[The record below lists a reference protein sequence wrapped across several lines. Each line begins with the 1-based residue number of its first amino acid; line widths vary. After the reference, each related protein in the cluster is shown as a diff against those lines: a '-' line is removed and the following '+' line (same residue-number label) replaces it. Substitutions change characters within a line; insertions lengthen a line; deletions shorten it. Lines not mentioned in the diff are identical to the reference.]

1 MTDLPGR
8 LVLLGHPVAH
18 SLSPT
23 FQNAALEAAAIPLI
37 YEVLDVAPGDL
48 KAMMGL
54 LADARA
60 AGNVTLPHKE
70 SVYASCTRR
79 TALAERVG
87 AVNTFW
93 TEGDGVVGD
102 NTDVGGFSF
111 AVERLLGR
119 PLAGLRIGMLGAGGA
134 AAAVC
139 AAVEQWPDCRV
150 HVHSRTR
157 DRSESL
163 AARFAGTT
171 TVVESEMHTVR
182 GMDLL
187 VNATPLG
194 LDGALMPIAPGSIPD
209 GTAVLDLTYRRGRT
223 PFVKACRA
231 RGLRADDGLPMLVE
245 QGALSF
251 ERWFGT
257 VPDRESMWRAIRAPE
272 TAASG

>member
-1 MTDLPGR
+1 MSDLPGR

-18 SLSPT
+18 SLSPL
-23 FQNAALEAAAIPLI
+23 FQNAALAAAGIPLA
-37 YEVLDVAPGDL
+37 YEALDVAPGDL
-48 KAMMGL
+48 RSMMGL

-60 AGNVTLPHKE
+60 AGNVTVPHKE
-70 SVYASCTRR
+70 SVYAWCVRR
-79 TALAERVG
+79 TAIAERVG

-93 TEGDGVVGD
+93 TEADGVVGD
-102 NTDVGGFSF
+102 NTDVGGFSY

-119 PLAGLRIGMLGAGGA
+119 RPEGLRVGMLGAGGA

-139 AAVEQWPDCRV
+139 AAVEQWPDSRV
-150 HVHSRTR
+150 HVHARTR
-157 DRSESL
+157 DRAAQL
-163 AARFAGTT
+163 AARFAGVAS
-171 TVVESEMHTVR
+171 VVESEMHTVQ

-209 GTAVLDLTYRRGRT
+209 ATAVLDLTYRRGRT

-245 QGALSF
+245 QGALAF
-251 ERWFGT
+251 ERWFGAA
-257 VPDRESMWRAIRAPE
+257 PDREVMWRAIRAP
-272 TAASG
+272 